1 MKKLLKNIVSDCG
14 WVSFTVGCLIYM
26 FIKYLFDLS
35 NASSWLLFIFIMIIS
50 SKISKKMIKT
60 KSQSR

>member
-14 WVSFTVGCLIYM
+14 WVSFTVGFLIYM

-60 KSQSR
+60 KSQSC

>member
-14 WVSFTVGCLIYM
+14 WVSFTVGFLIYM

-35 NASSWLLFIFIMIIS
+35 NASSWLLFIFIMIIF
-50 SKISKKMIKT
+50 SKISKND
-60 KSQSR
+60 

>member
-1 MKKLLKNIVSDCG
+1 MKKLLKNIVSDFG
-14 WVSFTVGCLIYM
+14 WVSFTVGFLIYM

-35 NASSWLLFIFIMIIS
+35 NASLWLLFIFIMIIS

>member
-14 WVSFTVGCLIYM
+14 WVLFTIGFLIYM
-26 FIKYLFDLS
+26 FIKSLFDLS

-50 SKISKKMIKT
+50 SKMSKKMIKT

>member
-14 WVSFTVGCLIYM
+14 WVAFTVGFLIYM

-35 NASSWLLFIFIMIIS
+35 NTSSWLLFIFIMIIS

>member
-14 WVSFTVGCLIYM
+14 WVSFTVGFLIYM

-35 NASSWLLFIFIMIIS
+35 NVSSWLLFIFIMIIS
-50 SKISKKMIKT
+50 SKISKKMIKA
-60 KSQSR
+60 KLQSR

>member
-14 WVSFTVGCLIYM
+14 WVLFTVGFLIYM

-35 NASSWLLFIFIMIIS
+35 NTSSWLLFIFIMLIS
-50 SKISKKMIKT
+50 YKISKKMIKT

>member
-50 SKISKKMIKT
+50 SKISKK
-60 KSQSR
+60 

>member
-1 MKKLLKNIVSDCG
+1 MKKLLKNIVSNCE
-14 WVSFTVGCLIYM
+14 WVLFTVGFLIYM

-35 NASSWLLFIFIMIIS
+35 NTSSWLLFIFIMLIS
-50 SKISKKMIKT
+50 YKISKKMIKT